1 MENKEVKVVSRN
13 AFSRLRLFQFAFV
26 IVFAIGLFGF
36 FSSQASFFIILIIAG
51 FVGAWVIRILRWL
64 FRD

>member
-13 AFSRLRLFQFAFV
+13 AFSKLRLIQFTFV
-26 IVFAIGLFGF
+26 ILFAIGLFGSFANQEPF
-36 FSSQASFFIILIIAG
+36 FFILIIVG
-51 FVGAWVIRILRWL
+51 FIGAWVIKILRWL